1 MRQQLL
7 KLRRAMQAH
16 GIDLYI
22 IPTDDF
28 HASEYV
34 GAHFRGRHYVS
45 GFTGS
50 AGTLVVTAD
59 WAGLW
64 TDGRYF
70 LQAGQQL
77 EGSGIELCKM
87 GEPGVPTIPEY
98 IEKTLEAGQ
107 TLGFDGRVVTARQYE
122 GYQRIAEKKQGK
134 IVSDLDL
141 LDEIWAERPHCR
153 QNPRGNCPYR

>member
-1 MRQQLL
+1 
-7 KLRRAMQAH
+7 MQAH

-107 TLGFDGRVVTARQYE
+107 TLGFAG
-122 GYQRIAEKKQGK
+122 
-134 IVSDLDL
+134 
-141 LDEIWAERPHCR
+141 
-153 QNPRGNCPYR
+153 